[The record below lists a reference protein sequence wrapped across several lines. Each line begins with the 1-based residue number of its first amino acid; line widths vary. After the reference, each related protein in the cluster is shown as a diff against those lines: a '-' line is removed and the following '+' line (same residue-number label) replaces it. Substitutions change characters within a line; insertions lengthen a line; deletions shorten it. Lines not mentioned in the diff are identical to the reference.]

1 MWQRL
6 KNIIPSLRTY
16 TDLRPDLKVRRR
28 VMRALSDRPALS
40 LDEWFET
47 HSKPHGLSHAL
58 TAFAYSHLE
67 KYSGLSLAQL
77 LPSDRMEA
85 DLCWTQISWFDWQ
98 ILLHDDLWQCF
109 GVDFIGGIDEPS
121 DQMPG
126 TLGNFLQSLDQQIQQ
141 VLLLNAT
148 EPRHL
153 DDHHPLP
160 SDLDLD
166 A

>member
-1 MWQRL
+1 
-6 KNIIPSLRTY
+6 
-16 TDLRPDLKVRRR
+16 
-28 VMRALSDRPALS
+28 MRALSDRPALS

-77 LPSDRMEA
+77 LRTDRMEA
-85 DLCWTQISWFDWQ
+85 DLCWTHISWFDWQ
-98 ILLHDDLWQCF
+98 ILLHDDLRQCF